1 MSAPGPPGR
10 GLVFAERQLRRHG
23 WRRGQGLGRQEHG
36 IAEPIRVKVK
46 CGTAGVG
53 HDASEPFSFHWWDHV
68 FNQAAANIAVEAGQD
83 GISLKALSK
92 QGVRIS
98 NRKPH
103 KASGTPSLLYGRFV
117 KSATLT
123 AHGEEPAGSASSE
136 EEEEEEE
143 ELDLSSA
150 RRLTDEE
157 LMRVCGGRTAHK
169 GARHGLTMSA
179 KLARLEEQERA
190 FLATLGHEEP
200 PERQGKKRQRE
211 ECRDGASA
219 KALQRQGPSEEEEGD
234 EGKAA
239 KRKKKKHQ
247 EPNGEEEVAG
257 EEGKAAR
264 RKKKQ
269 QQQEDKEEPIVMEK
283 RKKQENKEEPIV
295 MEKKK
300 RKRQE
305 KENEEESV
313 VMQKKKQ
320 KENKEEPVVVEKKKR
335 KKQEKEN
342 EEESIV
348 MEKKQQKEN
357 KEKPIVMEKKKRKK
371 ENEEEPV
378 VMGKKKRQ
386 QQQDKE
392 EPAEAE
398 MPLEDT
404 DGPDQ
409 ASHSPRK
416 KKKRRRKKDPE

>member
-10 GLVFAERQLRRHG
+10 GLVFAESQLRRHG
-23 WRRGQGLGRQEHG
+23 WRRGQGLGRREHG
-36 IAEPIRVKVK
+36 ITEPIRVKVK

-68 FNQAAANIAVEAGQD
+68 FNQAAANIAVEPGQD
-83 GISLKALSK
+83 GISVKALSE

-98 NRKPH
+98 NRKPR

-123 AHGEEPAGSASSE
+123 AHGEEPTGSASS

-190 FLATLGHEEP
+190 FLATYGHEEP
-200 PERQGKKRQRE
+200 PERQGKKGK
-211 ECRDGASA
+211 RDGASA
-219 KALQRQGPSEEEEGD
+219 EVLQRQEPSEEEEGD

-239 KRKKKKHQ
+239 KRRKKKHQ

-257 EEGKAAR
+257 DEGKAAR
-264 RKKKQ
+264 RRKKKQQKGDKEEAIVMEKKKKKQEKENEEEPVVMEKKKRKKQEKNKEESIVMEKKKQ
-269 QQQEDKEEPIVMEK
+269 QQQENKEAPIVMEKKRKKEKENEEEPIVMEK
-283 RKKQENKEEPIV
+283 KKKQKENKEESTVMEKKRKKQQKENKEEPIV

-300 RKRQE
+300 QQE
-305 KENEEESV
+305 
-313 VMQKKKQ
+313 
-320 KENKEEPVVVEKKKR
+320 
-335 KKQEKEN
+335 
-342 EEESIV
+342 
-348 MEKKQQKEN
+348 
-357 KEKPIVMEKKKRKK
+357 
-371 ENEEEPV
+371 
-378 VMGKKKRQ
+378 
-386 QQQDKE
+386 DKE
-392 EPAEAE
+392 DPAEAE

-409 ASHSPRK
+409 ARHSPRK
-416 KKKRRRKKDPE
+416 KKKKKRRRKDPE

>member
-1 MSAPGPPGR
+1 MSAPGSPGR
-10 GLVFAERQLRRHG
+10 GLGFAERQLRRHG

-83 GISLKALSK
+83 GISVKALSE

-123 AHGEEPAGSASSE
+123 AHGEEPTGSMSS

-190 FLATLGHEEP
+190 FLATYGHKEP
-200 PERQGKKRQRE
+200 NRRQGKKGKRE
-211 ECRDGASA
+211 ERRDGASA
-219 KALQRQGPSEEEEGD
+219 QVLQRQEPSEEEEGD
-234 EGKAA
+234 ERKAA

-247 EPNGEEEVAG
+247 EPDGEEEVAG

-264 RKKKQ
+264 RRKKKKKKQ
-269 QQQEDKEEPIVMEK
+269 EEEEEPIENKEPIVM
-283 RKKQENKEEPIV
+283 
-295 MEKKK
+295 
-300 RKRQE
+300 
-305 KENEEESV
+305 
-313 VMQKKKQ
+313 
-320 KENKEEPVVVEKKKR
+320 EKKKR

-342 EEESIV
+342 EEERV
-348 MEKKQQKEN
+348 
-357 KEKPIVMEKKKRKK
+357 VMEKKKRKRQ
-371 ENEEEPV
+371 ENKEEPV
-378 VMGKKKRQ
+378 VMEKKKQKENKGEPIVMEKKRKKKQKENKEPTVMEKKQ
-386 QQQDKE
+386 QQQHQDRE
-392 EPAEAE
+392 EPAEGL

-409 ASHSPRK
+409 ARHSPRK
-416 KKKRRRKKDPE
+416 KKKRRRRKDPE

>member
-10 GLVFAERQLRRHG
+10 GLLFAESQLRRHG

-68 FNQAAANIAVEAGQD
+68 FNQAAANITVDAGQD
-83 GISLKALSK
+83 GISVKALSE

-98 NRKPH
+98 NKKPRK
-103 KASGTPSLLYGRFV
+103 AGSTPSLLYGRFV

-123 AHGEEPAGSASSE
+123 AHGEEPTGSASS
-136 EEEEEEE
+136 EEEE

-190 FLATLGHEEP
+190 FLATYGHKEP
-200 PERQGKKRQRE
+200 PERQGKKRKRE
-211 ECRDGASA
+211 ESRDGASA
-219 KALQRQGPSEEEEGD
+219 KVLQRQELSEEEEGD
-234 EGKAA
+234 EGKDV
-239 KRKKKKHQ
+239 KRRKKKKQ

-257 EEGKAAR
+257 EEGKAAKR
-264 RKKKQ
+264 KKKKQ
-269 QQQEDKEEPIVMEK
+269 QQQEYKEEPIVM
-283 RKKQENKEEPIV
+283 KK
-295 MEKKK
+295 
-300 RKRQE
+300 
-305 KENEEESV
+305 
-313 VMQKKKQ
+313 KKKQ
-320 KENKEEPVVVEKKKR
+320 KENKEEPIVMKKK
-335 KKQEKEN
+335 
-342 EEESIV
+342 
-348 MEKKQQKEN
+348 
-357 KEKPIVMEKKKRKK
+357 KKKK
-371 ENEEEPV
+371 
-378 VMGKKKRQ
+378 
-386 QQQDKE
+386 QQDKE
-392 EPAEAE
+392 PAQTE
-398 MPLEDT
+398 MPLEGT

-409 ASHSPRK
+409 ARHSPRK

>member
-103 KASGTPSLLYGRFV
+103 KASGTPGLLYGRFV

-143 ELDLSSA
+143 EELDLSSA
-150 RRLTDEE
+150 RRQGDEE

-219 KALQRQGPSEEEEGD
+219 EALQRQGPSEEEEGD

-269 QQQEDKEEPIVMEK
+269 QQQQEDKEEPI
-283 RKKQENKEEPIV
+283 
-295 MEKKK
+295 
-300 RKRQE
+300 
-305 KENEEESV
+305 
-313 VMQKKKQ
+313 
-320 KENKEEPVVVEKKKR
+320 EEPVVVEKKKR

-348 MEKKQQKEN
+348 MEMEKKKQKEN

-371 ENEEEPV
+371 ENKEEPT

>member
-83 GISLKALSK
+83 SISLKALSK

-219 KALQRQGPSEEEEGD
+219 EALQRQGPSEEEEGD

-269 QQQEDKEEPIVMEK
+269 QQQEDKEEPI
-283 RKKQENKEEPIV
+283 
-295 MEKKK
+295 
-300 RKRQE
+300 
-305 KENEEESV
+305 
-313 VMQKKKQ
+313 
-320 KENKEEPVVVEKKKR
+320 NKEEPVVVEKKKR

-357 KEKPIVMEKKKRKK
+357 KEKPI
-371 ENEEEPV
+371 
-378 VMGKKKRQ
+378 KKRQ